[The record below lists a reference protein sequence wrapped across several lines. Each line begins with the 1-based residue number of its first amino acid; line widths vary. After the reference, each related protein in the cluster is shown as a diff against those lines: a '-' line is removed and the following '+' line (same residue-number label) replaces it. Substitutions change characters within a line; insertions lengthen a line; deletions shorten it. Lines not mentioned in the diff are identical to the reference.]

1 VSAAADHPAP
11 LPAPR
16 PGTWWERA
24 GIRLDGRSVAI
35 AVIVAIVLYLVL
47 GPVLMLLFSSFK
59 ETVGVL
65 PFEADV
71 PTSLEN
77 YVRVF
82 LSTGTYAVLLTTLVY
97 TAGSLLIS
105 FGLSIT
111 LAWLVERTDMPLRSL
126 IFVMVVAALGL
137 PGVIAG
143 IAWVL
148 LLSPRAGLINQFLR
162 DTIGLEGTGPL
173 DIYTLPGLIFVQGIT
188 LLPITFLLVT
198 AAFAAA
204 DASVEEAGSTSGA
217 PFRRVMR
224 RISMPLLL
232 PALLSALVYQ
242 FVSVIESFDVP
253 LVIGLPAGIRVLSTE
268 IYTWA
273 APSGGLPNYGLS
285 STYAVLLI
293 GLSIAPLL
301 LYNRVISR
309 SDRYAVVSGHSR
321 RSRRVGL
328 GRWRWPMFIL
338 CLAVVIVAFVMPTA
352 VMVWTSVQPF
362 YALPSPESIARITLR
377 GYETI
382 LGRSS
387 FHQVVINT
395 LLMAGATALATMTIG
410 LLVSWVLV
418 RTRSRLRFPL
428 DVLAFT
434 PHAMPGVII
443 GLSVLLI
450 YLLLPVPLYGTI
462 WIMVVALTTQ
472 WLSLSSR
479 LMTGGIAQIQRQLE
493 EAATTSGAS
502 WFRTMWRVVLPLVM
516 PAFLNGLVLIFLL
529 GIKNLT
535 IPLILFTPKTQVLS
549 TTVWQLWEN
558 GDTAATAAVGVIMV
572 SITLTLALLL
582 RRLNASTY
590 VNTT

>member
-1 VSAAADHPAP
+1 
-11 LPAPR
+11 
-16 PGTWWERA
+16 
-24 GIRLDGRSVAI
+24 
-35 AVIVAIVLYLVL
+35 
-47 GPVLMLLFSSFK
+47 
-59 ETVGVL
+59 
-65 PFEADV
+65 
-71 PTSLEN
+71 
-77 YVRVF
+77 
-82 LSTGTYAVLLTTLVY
+82 
-97 TAGSLLIS
+97 
-105 FGLSIT
+105 
-111 LAWLVERTDMPLRSL
+111 
-126 IFVMVVAALGL
+126 
-137 PGVIAG
+137 
-143 IAWVL
+143 
-148 LLSPRAGLINQFLR
+148 
-162 DTIGLEGTGPL
+162 
-173 DIYTLPGLIFVQGIT
+173 
-188 LLPITFLLVT
+188 
-198 AAFAAA
+198 
-204 DASVEEAGSTSGA
+204 
-217 PFRRVMR
+217 MR